1 MCVCVCVYACVC
13 VAVAVAVAQLASG
26 GRVGPPGSM
35 SVVASLPRRLLSGFV
50 RAAAIPGSSA
60 SRIKVPCFE
69 DTHCLALMLLDA
81 ATTSLDTGMHAHD
94 STRQRALATLTR
106 CVSVFVCVG
115 AYMCTYVC
123 MYVYV
128 LAVCSTALA
137 VDMAWGVRPRLVS
150 LQGGVVVDNH
160 TSSASARRRRS
171 PTAQASAAS
180 HGSVPVY
187 VPVGG
192 LCLWQ
197 SPPLCVCVC
206 MLVCVCACARAH
218 VCGVDVCVCVCV
230 AL

>member
-160 TSSASARRRRS
+160 NSSASARRRRS
-171 PTAQASAAS
+171 PTAQAS

-192 LCLWQ
+192 LRQ
-197 SPPLCVCVC
+197 SPSLC
-206 MLVCVCACARAH
+206 
-218 VCGVDVCVCVCV
+218 VCVCVCV
-230 AL
+230 RVSECVGVCVCVRVCTCSRACVWR